1 MLHRRIIV
9 PADVTWLAVGIER
22 GGESDGCL
30 VAPWSREVRPRD
42 EWRDDFRPA
51 PWSICFSQWISP
63 EAGRVMASV
72 ASVDGTTIDYDI
84 AGSGQ
89 VIAS

>member
-9 PADVTWLAVGIER
+9 PVDVTRLAVGIER

-42 EWRDDFRPA
+42 EWRDDFRPLRGLFA
-51 PWSICFSQWISP
+51 SVCGS
-63 EAGRVMASV
+63 ARKGRVMASV
-72 ASVDGTTIDYDI
+72 
-84 AGSGQ
+84 GQ
-89 VIAS
+89 